1 MEETTAGDAER
12 PISAAAAAG
21 DEADCPG
28 WLHAGL
34 VVAAPAA
41 EAGLELCGVGRLRP
55 APARVGDGEEEEAGE
70 EVLCLGGD
78 DERAAVA

>member
-12 PISAAAAAG
+12 PISAAAAAR

-41 EAGLELCGVGRLRP
+41 EAGLEKISTIRMLACGGTGLLDALKESRDRP
-55 APARVGDGEEEEAGE
+55 SRV
-70 EVLCLGGD
+70 LTF
-78 DERAAVA
+78 